1 MVGQGSRIEPDNP
14 AEKQAKLQQELAFT
28 DRLIQSASAKLAVY
42 QQVLANLERDRD
54 LITAAL
60 ATLAGSDTR

>member
-1 MVGQGSRIEPDNP
+1 MVGQGSRKEPDNP

-28 DRLIQSASAKLAVY
+28 NKLIQSASAKLAVY

-60 ATLAGSDTR
+60 ATLAGSDPR

>member
-1 MVGQGSRIEPDNP
+1 MVGQGSRKEPDNP

-28 DRLIQSASAKLAVY
+28 NKLIQSASAKLAVY

-54 LITAAL
+54 LIAAAL
-60 ATLAGSDTR
+60 ATLAGSDPR